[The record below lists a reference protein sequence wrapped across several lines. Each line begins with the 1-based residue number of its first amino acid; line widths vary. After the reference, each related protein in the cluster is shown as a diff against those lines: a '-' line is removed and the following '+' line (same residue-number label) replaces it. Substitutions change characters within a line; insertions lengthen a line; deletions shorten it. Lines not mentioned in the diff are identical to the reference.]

1 MSPSSEPRR
10 VAVLGLGLMG
20 GSLARALK
28 ALPDPPVVLGHDA
41 LPERAEA
48 ALAAGAVDEAKAD
61 PDEAVGLAE
70 VVVYATPLTATLDLM
85 GRHRQRWRDDAL
97 LMDVASLKA
106 PVMNRAG
113 ALGILDRWIGAH
125 PMVGGEGSGFEASRA
140 DLFAAGHVWL
150 VGVGGRRGH
159 RVESEGRGLLA
170 AARCGC
176 RLDRRGKP

>member
-1 MSPSSEPRR
+1 
-10 VAVLGLGLMG
+10 
-20 GSLARALK
+20 
-28 ALPDPPVVLGHDA
+28 
-41 LPERAEA
+41 
-48 ALAAGAVDEAKAD
+48 D

-150 VGVGGRRGH
+150 VGVGGGDT
-159 RVESEGRGLLA
+159 G
-170 AARCGC
+170 
-176 RLDRRGKP
+176 